1 MYILI
6 YLRIL
11 KLYYHILDKG
21 DGRSGKESLLLKL
34 RKEEFLMAAKQDY
47 YKVLGIDKNADD
59 KTIKKAY
66 RKLAKKYHPDMNP
79 GNAAAEQK
87 FKEVTEAYN
96 VLSDAEKKKLY
107 DQFGHAA
114 FEEGFSPGGGQSY
127 NADGMHREYHFTG
140 DASDIFGDIFGD
152 LFNDG
157 HFGGSGSF
165 GGHGSFRES
174 GDFGGYDGFSGAHFY
189 STGGQESGFG
199 YDMRGDDAEAD
210 IEVTFDE
217 AVFGCD
223 KVITLHNGSTG
234 NEQSLKVHIP
244 AGIDD
249 GNSIRLKGKGHPG
262 IGKAEDGD
270 LFLRVKVG
278 KKAGCLAR
286 GVADDVLRNER
297 RFEVDRHLQRDDCA
311 DEDRNDRRQPDRVQ
325 AERIHFVNDPATVDR
340 KLLRTREDL
349 SHQDEILPD
358 EGEEFRQHSN
368 LSRRPDC
375 IRPPQV
381 YFFGFCSS
389 TSSNSTYSPTES
401 LIRFSGVSEVL

>member
-1 MYILI
+1 
-6 YLRIL
+6 
-11 KLYYHILDKG
+11 
-21 DGRSGKESLLLKL
+21 
-34 RKEEFLMAAKQDY
+34 MAAKQDY

-79 GNAAAEQK
+79 GDAAAEQK

-96 VLSDAEKKKLY
+96 VLSDTEKKKLY

-114 FEEGFSPGGGQSY
+114 FEEGFSAGGGQSY
-127 NADGMHREYHFTG
+127 DGPYTTHREYHFTG

-157 HFGGSGSF
+157 HFSGHGSFGGDRGFGGFGSHDGFGQSGGSGSHSSFDEDAHF
-165 GGHGSFRES
+165 GGRG
-174 GDFGGYDGFSGAHFY
+174 GFSGAHFY
-189 STGGQESGFG
+189 STGGSGSGFG

-223 KVITLHNGSTG
+223 KVITLRNNSTG
-234 NEQSLKVHIP
+234 DEQSLKVHIP

-262 IGKAEDGD
+262 MGKAEDGD

-278 KKAGCLAR
+278 KKSGYERKGQDIYTKINVPYTTAVLGGDVRVHTLYGDVECRIKEGTQSGTKIRLKGKGVVSKKDGKTYGDQYVTVGIEVPRHISKNAR
-286 GVADDVLRNER
+286 EKLMEYRSLCRNS
-297 RFEVDRHLQRDDCA
+297 A
-311 DEDRNDRRQPDRVQ
+311 
-325 AERIHFVNDPATVDR
+325 
-340 KLLRTREDL
+340 
-349 SHQDEILPD
+349 
-358 EGEEFRQHSN
+358 
-368 LSRRPDC
+368 
-375 IRPPQV
+375 
-381 YFFGFCSS
+381 
-389 TSSNSTYSPTES
+389 
-401 LIRFSGVSEVL
+401 